1 MAIALLSAPKILF
14 LDESSTG
21 VDPGSRRV
29 LWSMMKAIIKQR
41 NTSTVLTTH
50 TMSEAEELCD
60 KIGIL
65 VNGSLHCFGS
75 L

>member
-1 MAIALLSAPKILF
+1 
-14 LDESSTG
+14 
-21 VDPGSRRV
+21 
-29 LWSMMKAIIKQR
+29 MMKAIIRLR
-41 NTSTVLTTH
+41 NTATVLTTH